1 MIISCIN
8 CYKKFEI
15 NSDLIPENGRLLQ
28 CSICNHQW
36 FFKKK
41 LPLENINQ
49 NETDDKPIIN
59 DILTDKKI
67 ESETNLNP
75 IQKKTSEDQNIENL
89 SKDLDEKE
97 NTIPIDTTIQ
107 NNKKSIHFFNI
118 LLVFVLSFVALII
131 LIDTFKFQIA
141 KIFPNIEFVLYNLY
155 ESIKD
160 IILFFKDLI

>member
-49 NETDDKPIIN
+49 NETDDKPIIS

-67 ESETNLNP
+67 ESEINLNP
-75 IQKKTSEDQNIENL
+75 IQKKTSEGQNIENL
-89 SKDLDEKE
+89 SKELDEKE
-97 NTIPIDTTIQ
+97 NTIPIDTAIQ
-107 NNKKSIHFFNI
+107 SNKKSIHFDSISDKVCFLKDSKKKKRI
-118 LLVFVLSFVALII
+118 QLE
-131 LIDTFKFQIA
+131 
-141 KIFPNIEFVLYNLY
+141 KI
-155 ESIKD
+155 SIGS
-160 IILFFKDLI
+160 ISSRC